1 MKNSLTILPPA
12 IRTVMIGATNVM
24 QAEES
29 FFFTSKSSQKQR
41 SLAVLV
47 SGSNQRRI
55 NPGHTLTHS
64 HVPH

>member
-12 IRTVMIGATNVM
+12 IRTVMIGATNAM

-47 SGSNQRRI
+47 SSSNQRPI
-55 NPGHTLTHS
+55 NTGHTLTHS